1 MLCAKFEGS
10 LLTTFKVIVK
20 ELYDLLFVFCL
31 CFFLQF
37 QYFGCKVKLKVG
49 NYLAVKLLLKLA
61 LVVCCQVVVLALT
74 MFAIQTKV
82 QPVAIGVIDKSGFLW
97 PNERLKQQPHR
108 AATPSESD

>member
-31 CFFLQF
+31 CFLQF

-49 NYLAVKLLLKLA
+49 NYLAVKLLLKIA

-82 QPVAIGVIDKSGFLW
+82 QPILTSV
-97 PNERLKQQPHR
+97 
-108 AATPSESD
+108 